1 MWLSHQVQ
9 PGRQAAGGDSSAFP
23 KARPVHIPSPSQG
36 QSCLPRSPPPGGDPG
51 ESQLSFP
58 RPLPPPHPQ
67 LLERRVGGRALHD
80 QIQRRW
86 LPRGPHAKGG
96 PLRLGLDYQ
105 RALASQTWAPRPWC
119 ATWGQGAASRP
130 GSAPVALCYWLLRGR
145 EGGRGAGPPGAR
157 GGSPTRVRGSSQLRS
172 PSSTSR
178 PPGQGRPPRRRPGAW
193 ATVRRP
199 PLPPAAPPPPLLPPG
214 AQQPP
219 PPEPRAAREM
229 APVCAPRPAEASAEA
244 PSSRRPQARG
254 RPPETFS
261 ATSPRPG
268 ALCPAASRGP
278 ALPKDPHLPR
288 ARNDN
293 GRKDEESRAAAM
305 SRPARPGSEPENKTR
320 VGREGGASAA
330 GRSGGARAAGGEVLR
345 HGANMDAGPLSFVA
359 QGAQARP
366 GAREPASGCQTPPA
380 QREKGP

>member
-36 QSCLPRSPPPGGDPG
+36 QSCLPRSPPPGGHPG

-229 APVCAPRPAEASAEA
+229 APVCAPRLA
-244 PSSRRPQARG
+244 PRRRVPKPQARDAPKPG
-254 RPPETFS
+254 GPPPETFS

-278 ALPKDPHLPR
+278 ALPKDPPPAPGAQR
-288 ARNDN
+288 QREE
-293 GRKDEESRAAAM
+293 GRGEQSGRHEPPG
-305 SRPARPGSEPENKTR
+305 PAR
-320 VGREGGASAA
+320 
-330 GRSGGARAAGGEVLR
+330 LR
-345 HGANMDAGPLSFVA
+345 
-359 QGAQARP
+359 
-366 GAREPASGCQTPPA
+366 T
-380 QREKGP
+380 